1 MNKITSK
8 QTGQSVLSPLQ
19 TIVSVCIVFAWIG
32 TSLALYLIGLNP
44 YIVVVFLFVSGGCAA
59 VITFLYVIDKE
70 RFDRVVSFCKLKNRA
85 RKGDDEIL
93 LFKLPLKEI
102 QKHIPIKEVHDEG
115 LIEYLDTE
123 HKMFKKRQFGV
134 LFTYDPP
141 PVPQSHEEPF
151 NAAIKRIVDSFGP
164 DLTVSLHFYD
174 MIDNTNPLADGI
186 LKSLNAPDNTIA
198 QNKHLLSMYE
208 AATKNTD
215 PQTSTEYMLSI
226 ILGTFKTQ
234 DHAMQAYR
242 SVIPGILKS
251 MHEQAIYATPVIG
264 EDAVAI
270 ELRKFA
276 TMEDV

>member
-8 QTGQSVLSPLQ
+8 QTGQSVMSPLQ

-32 TSLALYLIGLNP
+32 TSLVLYLLGLNP
-44 YIVVVFLFVSGGCAA
+44 YIVVVVLFVSGGCAA
-59 VITFLYVIDKE
+59 AVTFLYVLDKE
-70 RFDRVVSFCKLKNRA
+70 KFDRVVAFCKFRNRV
-85 RKGDDEIL
+85 RKGDDEIP
-93 LFKLPLKEI
+93 LFKLPLKDI
-102 QKHIPIKEVHDEG
+102 QKHIPIKKVYDGG

-164 DLTVSLHFYD
+164 DLTVSFHFYD

-186 LKSLNAPDNTIA
+186 LKSMNVPTNTTA
-198 QNKHLLSMYE
+198 QNTHLLSMYE
-208 AATKNTD
+208 AATKNTE
-215 PQTSTEYMLSI
+215 PRTSTEYMLSI